1 MQSYHHDAA
10 TAPIPIKGK
19 EPVPASCSTSSHPF
33 PYQRRRP
40 FSQSTIIKPY
50 PVLTTSRSLGALNT
64 RYGCK
69 TNTWTSSSGELGL
82 LSESEE
88 ADGREEFVDE
98 YNRLAKRVYG
108 IRLLV
113 TRDFP
118 VDASVPT
125 RRPSWLSK
133 ALRRTSSGQST
144 QTVIIRSEPRQLRHR
159 RSVSDVALNLVHHVK
174 RDELK
179 GENLQDLVRLCGKS
193 IFYLPTEYA
202 PCSLVLPT
210 CFRAL
215 AQALVQHADTRG
227 IFRVPGSAR
236 VVSILY
242 DYYCPDRDARGA
254 NAISI
259 TTRCP
264 NLPTHIK
271 CSAHDIASAFK
282 KFIAGLPGGILGSLS
297 LFDAFVAIYSQLHAD
312 PELTKTRESKLRARL
327 IALAIGTVRSQYQ
340 RELICAV
347 FGLLCFVG
355 RAAENAP
362 REDEDGRPLPTSDLM
377 GYNALSIVFGPLLIN
392 DLIDSYSMKLADP
405 AAGLVLLP
413 VSAPKSRKERYK
425 HRKSKSRAEDSASLY
440 TVDKIHVANNIT
452 EMLIIHW
459 REVVRQMR
467 SLGTLKISRHEHIAQ
482 RKTNKAKLGSSAS
495 DSFPLR
501 RPPKWSSPAPLHN
514 QKGRSVSPLTR
525 SPTPFPKTSSFKLR
539 DNTGAEPEPIS
550 IKRRRSRP
558 SSSCPSRK
566 TSSRISENCLS
577 PTAEESPPAS
587 QYAGSDE
594 ASVGQTSHPAISSA
608 ARTSPS
614 DSIESALENQSL
626 DRASGGGESE
636 TGGRTRERPFR
647 TLDVH
652 EDPSVPHNRSSSSH
666 ILSGSELTFHSVKSS
681 IVEISNN
688 EGYSSRQGY
697 ATPRAKEF
705 GMLKKSPSK
714 KTITPARSSRTT
726 EEYHSSHAGDYL
738 YTPARNV
745 DYSEKWKA
753 LSLASKTSTESLA
766 KAAKERRLRRSPGNS
781 SFRRSEELSI
791 QRNEI
796 PSTPKWKQQLMD
808 TRSEGRR
815 KPAKLSPEKKSV
827 FEKSPQSGPLKESA
841 LRKPGLS
848 PGGSVFEGGSRP
860 ILYRS
865 SSKPTQGA
873 VKAIAALFD
882 NTINNSPISTAT
894 IRPKRI
900 GCDSSSILS
909 PYSISNSPSKAAR
922 SNNTPTTNTPSIT
935 FDGSKGRF
943 QPPETPTRSRESGL
957 SIDDGTCGSGFSGV
971 NIVNTPTKFPRISL
985 RPVDNT
991 LAASKKVPLSSTPRP
1006 VPARDRELDQ
1016 PPSLGTMV
1024 PPLEEPPIAQHINF
1038 TRPYPSSPPSC
1049 DENYGRASTES
1060 PRPGSGNSMLHA
1072 QIRHLQKHLEHRAEE
1087 NTQLRRQLEARENMD
1102 IGKLCEQL
1110 RAARREAKMWR
1121 ERAEAAEKRVA
1132 VFKQFT
1138 ARVRGLRESVTL
1150 EDIEGDI
1157 SGKGQVDGPSQRGDE
1172 QKEWC
1177 NPCYLEVSE
1186 DREGIEERI
1195 RQYTKKQASPSIN
1208 DKSCIKKG
1216 ELWSSRARNQG
1227 PRMNAHANRTAQLW
1241 DITDELLMLD
1251 GNTKR
1256 EGY

>member
-1 MQSYHHDAA
+1 MA
-10 TAPIPIKGK
+10 TAPILTEEK
-19 EPVPASCSTSSHPF
+19 EPALAGCSTYSRPSPC
-33 PYQRRRP
+33 QRRRP
-40 FSQSTIIKPY
+40 LSQSTFTKPY
-50 PVLTTSRSLGALNT
+50 PALTTSRSLGALNT
-64 RYGCK
+64 HYARK
-69 TNTWTSSSGELGL
+69 TNTWTSSSGEPGL
-82 LSESEE
+82 LSKSEE

-118 VDASVPT
+118 VDTSVPT
-125 RRPSWLSK
+125 RKPSWLSK

-144 QTVIIRSEPRQLRHR
+144 QTVIIRSESRQLRHR
-159 RSVSDVALNLVHHVK
+159 RSVSDVALDLVHHAK
-174 RDELK
+174 KDELK
-179 GENLQDLVRLCGKS
+179 GETLQDLVRLCGKS

-215 AQALVQHADTRG
+215 AQALVQQADTRG

-236 VVSILY
+236 VASILY
-242 DYYCPDRDARGA
+242 DYYCPDRDARDA

-271 CSAHDIASAFK
+271 CSAHDVASALK
-282 KFIAGLPGGILGSLS
+282 RFIAGLPGGILGSLS

-312 PELTKTRESKLRARL
+312 PELAKTRETKLRARL
-327 IALAIGTVRSQYQ
+327 IALAVGTVRSQYQ

-362 REDEDGRPLPTSDLM
+362 REDEDGRPLPTADLM

-413 VSAPKSRKERYK
+413 VSAPKSRKERHK

-452 EMLIIHW
+452 EMLIVHW
-459 REVVRQMR
+459 REVVQQMR
-467 SLGTLKISRHEHIAQ
+467 SLGTLKISRREHITQ
-482 RKTNKAKLGSSAS
+482 HRTNRAKLGSSAS

-501 RPPKWSSPAPLHN
+501 RPPTWNSSTPLHKQRDRN
-514 QKGRSVSPLTR
+514 VSPLAR
-525 SPTPFPKTSSFKLR
+525 SPTPLPKIRLF
-539 DNTGAEPEPIS
+539 EPQDTIGDELKPIS
-550 IKRRRSRP
+550 TKRGRSRL
-558 SSSCPSRK
+558 SRSCTSHK
-566 TSSRISENCLS
+566 TQSGISESCLS
-577 PTAEESPPAS
+577 PTAEESPSAS
-587 QYAGSDE
+587 QHGVSDE
-594 ASVGQTSHPAISSA
+594 ASVDQTSHLEISSA

-614 DSIESALENQSL
+614 GSLESVLENQSL
-626 DRASGGGESE
+626 DRVSGGGESE
-636 TGGRTRERPFR
+636 TGGRTRERPLR
-647 TLDVH
+647 IDVH

-681 IVEISNN
+681 IVEIGNH
-688 EGYSSRQGY
+688 EGYSSQAQESY
-697 ATPRAKEF
+697 ATPRAKEL
-705 GMLKKSPSK
+705 GILKKSPSK
-714 KTITPARSSRTT
+714 KTITPARSSLST
-726 EEYHSSHAGDYL
+726 EEYHSSHTGDYL
-738 YTPARNV
+738 YTPVRNI
-745 DYSEKWKA
+745 DYSQKWKA

-766 KAAKERRLRRSPGNS
+766 RAAKQRRLRRSPGNS
-781 SFRRSEELSI
+781 SLRRSEELSI

-796 PSTPKWKQQLMD
+796 QSTPEWKQQLMD

-827 FEKSPQSGPLKESA
+827 FEKSPQFEPLREAA
-841 LRKPGLS
+841 LHKPRIS

-894 IRPKRI
+894 ILPRRI
-900 GCDSSSILS
+900 GRDSSSVLS
-909 PYSISNSPSKAAR
+909 PYPISNSPSKIAR
-922 SNNTPTTNTPSIT
+922 SKNTPTTGTPSNT
-935 FDGSKGRF
+935 FNSSKGMTR
-943 QPPETPTRSRESGL
+943 PPQTPTRSRVPRI
-957 SIDDGTCGSGFSGV
+957 SIDDGIHRSSFSGT
-971 NIVNTPTKFPRISL
+971 NIENTPTNFSSISL
-985 RPVDNT
+985 RPIDNV
-991 LAASKKVPLSSTPRP
+991 LAASKKIPLGSTART
-1006 VPARDRELDQ
+1006 VPARDRELNQ

-1024 PPLEEPPIAQHINF
+1024 PPLEEPPIAQHIDF
-1038 TRPYPSSPPSC
+1038 IRPYPSSPPSC
-1049 DENYGRASTES
+1049 YESYGRASTES

-1110 RAARREAKMWR
+1110 RAARRESKMWR

-1132 VFKQFT
+1132 VFEQFT
-1138 ARVRGLRESVTL
+1138 ARVRGLRETATL
-1150 EDIEGDI
+1150 EDAEGDI
-1157 SGKGQVDGPSQRGDE
+1157 SGKGQVGGPSQRDGE
-1172 QKEWC
+1172 QEAWC
-1177 NPCYLEVSE
+1177 NPCCMNATE
-1186 DREGIEERI
+1186 DGEGIEERI
-1195 RQYTKKQASPSIN
+1195 RQYMKKQVGPEIN
-1208 DKSCIKKG
+1208 NKSCTKNSG
-1216 ELWSSRARNQG
+1216 LWSGRARSQG
-1227 PRMNAHANRTAQLW
+1227 PRMNVHANRTAQLW
-1241 DITDELLMLD
+1241 DITDELLLID
-1251 GNTKR
+1251 GNTKC
-1256 EGY
+1256 EGC

>member
-1 MQSYHHDAA
+1 MQSYHDDTA
-10 TAPIPIKGK
+10 TASIPIKGK
-19 EPVPASCSTSSHPF
+19 EPAPASCSMSSYHF

-40 FSQSTIIKPY
+40 LSQSTFIKPC
-50 PVLTTSRSLGALNT
+50 PALTTSRSLGALNT
-64 RYGCK
+64 HYDRE
-69 TNTWTSSSGELGL
+69 TNTWTSSSGEPGL

-98 YNRLAKRVYG
+98 YNRLAKRYG

-174 RDELK
+174 KVELK

-242 DYYCPDRDARGA
+242 DYYCPDRDARDA

-297 LFDAFVAIYSQLHAD
+297 LFDAFVAIHSQLHAD
-312 PELTKTRESKLRARL
+312 PELTKTRETKLRARL

-362 REDEDGRPLPTSDLM
+362 REDEDGRPLPTADLM

-405 AAGLVLLP
+405 AAGLILLP
-413 VSAPKSRKERYK
+413 VSAPKSRKEKHK

-440 TVDKIHVANNIT
+440 TVDKIYVANNIT
-452 EMLIIHW
+452 EMLIVHW
-459 REVVRQMR
+459 REVVQQMR
-467 SLGTLKISRHEHIAQ
+467 SLGTLKISRRENIAQ
-482 RKTNKAKLGSSAS
+482 HRTNRAKLGSSAS

-501 RPPKWSSPAPLHN
+501 RPPKWSSPTPSHK
-514 QKGRSVSPLTR
+514 QKGRNVSPLAR
-525 SPTPFPKTSSFKLR
+525 SPTPLPKISLSKPR
-539 DNTGAEPEPIS
+539 DTTGGELEPVS
-550 IKRRRSRP
+550 TKRQRARP
-558 SSSCPSRK
+558 SSSCTSYK
-566 TSSRISENCLS
+566 TQSRISESCLS

-587 QYAGSDE
+587 QHVVSDE
-594 ASVGQTSHPAISSA
+594 AIVGQTSHPAIPSA

-614 DSIESALENQSL
+614 DSLGSVLENQSL
-626 DRASGGGESE
+626 DRVSDGGESE

-647 TLDVH
+647 IDVH
-652 EDPSVPHNRSSSSH
+652 EDPSILHNRSSSSH

-681 IVEISNN
+681 IVEIGNN

-697 ATPRAKEF
+697 ATPRAKEL
-705 GMLKKSPSK
+705 GILKKSPSK
-714 KTITPARSSRTT
+714 KTITPVRSSLST
-726 EEYHSSHAGDYL
+726 EEYHSSYAGDYL

-766 KAAKERRLRRSPGNS
+766 RAAKERRLRRSPGNS

-796 PSTPKWKQQLMD
+796 PSTPEWKQQLMD

-827 FEKSPQSGPLKESA
+827 FEKSPQSVPLRESA
-841 LRKPGLS
+841 LHKPRLS

-882 NTINNSPISTAT
+882 NTISNSPISTAT
-894 IRPKRI
+894 ILPRKI
-900 GCDSSSILS
+900 GRDSSSVLS
-909 PYSISNSPSKAAR
+909 PYSISNSPSKTAR
-922 SNNTPTTNTPSIT
+922 SKNTATTSTPSNT
-935 FDGSKGRF
+935 FDGTKGRF
-943 QPPETPTRSRESGL
+943 QPPETPTRSRESRL
-957 SIDDGTCGSGFSGV
+957 SIDDGICGPGCSGANVG
-971 NIVNTPTKFPRISL
+971 NTPTKFPSVLL
-985 RPVDNT
+985 RPIDNT
-991 LAASKKVPLSSTPRP
+991 LVASKKVSLSSMTRP
-1006 VPARDRELDQ
+1006 VPTRDRELNQ

-1049 DENYGRASTES
+1049 DGSYGRASTGS

-1110 RAARREAKMWR
+1110 RAARRESKMWR

-1138 ARVRGLRESVTL
+1138 ARVRGLRETVTL
-1150 EDIEGDI
+1150 EDTEGDI
-1157 SGKGQVDGPSQRGDE
+1157 FDKGQVDGPSQRGDE
-1172 QKEWC
+1172 RKGWC
-1177 NPCYLEVSE
+1177 NPCCLEVTE
-1186 DREGIEERI
+1186 EREGIEERI
-1195 RQYTKKQASPSIN
+1195 RQYMKKQVGPEIN
-1208 DKSCIKKG
+1208 DEYCIKDG
-1216 ELWSSRARNQG
+1216 GLWSAGARNRG

-1241 DITDELLMLD
+1241 DITDELLMFD

-1256 EGY
+1256 ENY